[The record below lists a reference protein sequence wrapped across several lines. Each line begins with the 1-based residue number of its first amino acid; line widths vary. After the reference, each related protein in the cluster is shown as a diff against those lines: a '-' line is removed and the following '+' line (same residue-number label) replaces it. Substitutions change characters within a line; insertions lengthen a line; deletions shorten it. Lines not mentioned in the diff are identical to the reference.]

1 MTTAALV
8 TLGCKVNQCE
18 TAYLE
23 ERLRGA
29 GYGIVPF
36 SRRADLYCINTCAV
50 TSRAAME
57 SRQLVRRAL
66 RRNPEARVVAAG
78 CYAQIAP
85 AEIAA
90 VRGVSLILGT
100 GEKLALLEH
109 LAAPVSGATPA
120 VHAGDPSE
128 SGTPQSLVLSSFAG
142 RTRAFLKI
150 QDGCDAFCSYC
161 IVPHARGRS
170 RSIPAALVLEQVE
183 RYLAGGFQ
191 EIVLTGIHLGQWGR
205 DLEPPRHLI
214 SLIHDIFER
223 CPPARLRLSSLEPG
237 EITGEI
243 LDLMASE
250 PRLCP
255 HLHVPLQSGDA
266 EILGQMNRTYH
277 PLFYRDLIRDAV
289 TRITGLAVGADVLV
303 GFPGETDACF
313 LNTYGLLESLP
324 LAYLHVF
331 PFSPRPGTPA
341 AVMKGRVPPAVIRT
355 RSALLRELDRAKRL
369 AFMGRFVGTVRPV
382 LLEGRT
388 AVDGG
393 RLGFSDN
400 YLPVLVKSGDVG
412 ENQLVMARFEGI
424 QGTRLVATPLL
435 AG

>member
-1 MTTAALV
+1 MTTAALI

-36 SRRADLYCINTCAV
+36 SRRADLYCLNTCAV
-50 TSRAAME
+50 TARAAME
-57 SRQLVRRAL
+57 SRQLIRRAL
-66 RRNPEARVVAAG
+66 RQNPEARVVVTG

-90 VRGVSLILGT
+90 VSGVSLILGT
-100 GEKLALLEH
+100 GEKLALLDY

-120 VHAGDPSE
+120 VHAGDPRQT
-128 SGTPQSLVLSSFAG
+128 GIPQPLVLSAFAG

-150 QDGCDAFCSYC
+150 QDGCDASCSYC

-170 RSIPAALVLEQVE
+170 RSIPATPVLEQVE
-183 RYLAGGFQ
+183 RFLAGGFR
-191 EIVLTGIHLGQWGR
+191 EIVLTGIHLGQWGQ
-205 DLEPPRHLI
+205 DLEPPRHLN
-214 SLIHDIFER
+214 SLIGDIFAQ

-237 EITGEI
+237 EITGEL
-243 LDLMASE
+243 LDRMASE

-266 EILGQMNRTYH
+266 AILGQMNRTYH
-277 PLFYRDLIRDAV
+277 PPFYRDLVRDAV
-289 TRITGLAVGADVLV
+289 TRIPHLAVGADILV

-313 LNTYGLLESLP
+313 LSTYRLLEALP

-341 AVMKGRVPPAVIRT
+341 AVMKGRVAPPVIRT
-355 RSALLRELDRAKRL
+355 RSALLRDLDRAKRL
-369 AFMGRFVGTVRPV
+369 TFMGRFVGTVRPV
-382 LLEGRT
+382 LLEGRS
-388 AVDGG
+388 AADGG

-400 YLPVLVKSGDVG
+400 YIPVLVNSGDIG
-412 ENQLVMARFEGI
+412 ENRLLLARFEEI
-424 QGTRLVATPLL
+424 QGNRVVATPL
-435 AG
+435 AGS

>member
-1 MTTAALV
+1 MMTAALA

-36 SRRADLYCINTCAV
+36 SGRADLYCLNTCAV
-50 TSRAAME
+50 TARAAVE
-57 SRQLVRRAL
+57 SRQLIRRAL
-66 RRNPEARVVAAG
+66 RQNPEARVVVTG

-85 AEIAA
+85 AEVACIP
-90 VRGVSLILGT
+90 GVSLILGSS
-100 GEKLALLEH
+100 EKLALLEH
-109 LAAPVSGATPA
+109 LTESVSGATLTIR
-120 VHAGDPSE
+120 VGDQRTTGISQP
-128 SGTPQSLVLSSFAG
+128 LVLSAFAG

-150 QDGCDAFCSYC
+150 QDGCDASCSYC

-170 RSIPAALVLEQVE
+170 RSIPSAPVLEQVE
-183 RYLAGGFQ
+183 RFLAGGFQ

-205 DLEPPRHLI
+205 DLEPPWHLT
-214 SLIHDIFER
+214 SLIGDIFAQ
-223 CPPARLRLSSLEPG
+223 CPPPRLRLSSLEPG
-237 EITGEI
+237 EISG
-243 LDLMASE
+243 DLLERVASE

-266 EILGQMNRTYH
+266 AILGQMNRTYH
-277 PLFYRDLIRDAV
+277 PLFYRDLVHDAV
-289 TRITGLAVGADVLV
+289 ARIPGLAVGADVLI

-313 LNTYGLLESLP
+313 LNTYRLLESLP

-341 AVMKGRVPPAVIRT
+341 ALMKGGVPPPVIRT
-355 RSALLRELDRAKRL
+355 RSALLRQLDRAKRL

-382 LLEGRT
+382 LLEGRS
-388 AVDGG
+388 AADGG

-400 YLPVLVKSGDVG
+400 YIPVLVKSGDIA
-412 ENQLVMARFEGI
+412 ENRLLLARFEEI
-424 QGTRLVATPLL
+424 QGTRVVATPL
-435 AG
+435 AGY